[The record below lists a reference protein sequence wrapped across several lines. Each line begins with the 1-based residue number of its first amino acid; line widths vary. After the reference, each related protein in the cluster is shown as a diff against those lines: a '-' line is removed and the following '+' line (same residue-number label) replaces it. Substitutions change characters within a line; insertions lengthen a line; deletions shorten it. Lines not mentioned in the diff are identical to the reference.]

1 VKTQLR
7 ASLNKVK
14 PREAT
19 NGCGPHVTFGVMNP
33 MPIPSIVHQHA
44 EEATV
49 LRHVRSRAVRA
60 PDLGFFQLARLD
72 ERIAAHLDGLLVA
85 GRYGMNLAIAGLD
98 EPGTGEYFV
107 AAALA
112 IENRDAASLENVLS
126 CCSAISSARLGV
138 TSAFGWV
145 SAASLRGITQSLLNS
160 EDPFRRQVGIAA
172 CGMHRVDPGE
182 ALVAALNDADPAL
195 RTCALR
201 TAADVGRVELRAVCE
216 EALANADPQCAF
228 EAARA
233 VALLGNRRG
242 AAPALG
248 KFTATPGSSR
258 ADALALLLKLQT
270 PTEAHAVLKT
280 LSEDPADIRLL
291 IRGVG
296 IAGDPRYVPW
306 LIQKMQD
313 PKLMRLTGESFS
325 LITGLDLAW
334 VDFEQS
340 APEGDQT
347 GPTDDPDDDD
357 VAMDEDDGLPWPDA
371 EKIAVWW
378 QANGYRFT
386 EGTRYFMGEPP
397 SPAHC
402 RVILKEGF
410 QRQRIAAAEWL
421 CLLQPGTPLF
431 NTAAPAWRQQRWLAR
446 MGG

>member
-1 VKTQLR
+1 MVSNVTAHRVLPVVARQHVDDLVILSSRRAGLCRAPHIKLEQLR
-7 ASLNKVK
+7 RLDDRLAAHVDGLNVAG
-14 PREAT
+14 EYGAHLVVAVLEDV
-19 NGCGPHVTFGVMNP
+19 GMGQIFM
-33 MPIPSIVHQHA
+33 
-44 EEATV
+44 ATV
-49 LRHVRSRAVRA
+49 QVIGTQ
-60 PDLGFFQLARLD
+60 D
-72 ERIAAHLDGLLVA
+72 
-85 GRYGMNLAIAGLD
+85 AIALDKVISLAQALPDSRWGL
-98 EPGTGEYFV
+98 
-107 AAALA
+107 
-112 IENRDAASLENVLS
+112 I
-126 CCSAISSARLGV
+126 
-138 TSAFGWV
+138 SAFGWV
-145 SAASLRGITQSLLNS
+145 SAANLRGITQSLLNS
-160 EDPFRRQVGIAA
+160 ENPFRRQVGIAA

-182 ALVAALNDADPAL
+182 ALVAALNDVDPAL
-195 RTCALR
+195 RACALR

-216 EALANADPQCAF
+216 EALADVDPQCAF

-233 VALLGNRRG
+233 VALLGNRQR

-248 KFTATPGSSR
+248 KFAVTPGPSR

-280 LSEDPADIRLL
+280 LSYDPADIRLV

-296 IAGDPRYVPW
+296 FAGDPRYVPW

-313 PKLMRLTGESFS
+313 PKLMRLAGESFS

-340 APEGDQT
+340 APERDQT

-357 VAMDEDDGLPWPDA
+357 VAMDEDDGLPWPNA
-371 EKIAVWW
+371 EKIAAWW
-378 QANGYRFT
+378 QANGHRFT

-402 RVILKEGF
+402 RQILKEGF

-446 MGG
+446 MGV

>member
-1 VKTQLR
+1 MDRKH
-7 ASLNKVK
+7 
-14 PREAT
+14 
-19 NGCGPHVTFGVMNP
+19 NG
-33 MPIPSIVHQHA
+33 SIVMQHRDD
-44 EEATV
+44 ATV
-49 LRHVRSRAVRA
+49 LQNNRTYLIRAPHVKLRNLRRLDDRLAAHVDGLDVAGELGSNLALAALENPGPSEVFTAAVRA
-60 PDLGFFQLARLD
+60 IQTRNA
-72 ERIAAHLDGLLVA
+72 
-85 GRYGMNLAIAGLD
+85 
-98 EPGTGEYFV
+98 TT
-107 AAALA
+107 
-112 IENRDAASLENVLS
+112 LENVFALTQFLPES
-126 CCSAISSARLGV
+126 QTGLF
-138 TSAFGWV
+138 SAFGWV

-195 RTCALR
+195 RACALR

-216 EALANADPQCAF
+216 EALADADPQCAF

-233 VALLGNRRG
+233 VALLGNRQG

-248 KFTATPGSSR
+248 KFATTPGPSR

-270 PTEAHAVLKT
+270 PTEAHAVLKK
-280 LSEDPADIRLL
+280 LSEDPTDTRLL

-313 PKLMRLTGESFS
+313 PKLMRLAGESFS

-378 QANGYRFT
+378 QANGHRFT

-397 SPAHC
+397 SPAHS

>member
-1 VKTQLR
+1 MAAHVDGLDV
-7 ASLNKVK
+7 AGELGSNLALAALEN
-14 PREAT
+14 P
-19 NGCGPHVTFGVMNP
+19 GPSEVFT
-33 MPIPSIVHQHA
+33 A
-44 EEATV
+44 
-49 LRHVRSRAVRA
+49 AVRA
-60 PDLGFFQLARLD
+60 IQTRNA
-72 ERIAAHLDGLLVA
+72 
-85 GRYGMNLAIAGLD
+85 
-98 EPGTGEYFV
+98 TT
-107 AAALA
+107 
-112 IENRDAASLENVLS
+112 LENVFALTQFLPES
-126 CCSAISSARLGV
+126 QTGLF
-138 TSAFGWV
+138 SAFGWV

-195 RTCALR
+195 RACALR

-216 EALANADPQCAF
+216 EALADADPQCAF

-233 VALLGNRRG
+233 VALLGNRQG

-248 KFTATPGSSR
+248 KFATTPGPSR

-270 PTEAHAVLKT
+270 PTEAHAVLKK
-280 LSEDPADIRLL
+280 LSEDPTDTRLL

-313 PKLMRLTGESFS
+313 PKLMRLAGESFS

-378 QANGYRFT
+378 QANGHRFT

-397 SPAHC
+397 SPAHS